1 MSRFEASLQN
11 LIDFPRH
18 LYSDNNKNPFLR
30 SFGKK
35 RFKTVETY
43 LNEFFVAWSLKA
55 KKILYLINAS

>member
-18 LYSDNNKNPFLR
+18 LYSDNKKSF
-30 SFGKK
+30 SSFFGKK

-43 LNEFFVAWSLKA
+43 LNEFFVAWSLKE
-55 KKILYLINAS
+55 KKSYI